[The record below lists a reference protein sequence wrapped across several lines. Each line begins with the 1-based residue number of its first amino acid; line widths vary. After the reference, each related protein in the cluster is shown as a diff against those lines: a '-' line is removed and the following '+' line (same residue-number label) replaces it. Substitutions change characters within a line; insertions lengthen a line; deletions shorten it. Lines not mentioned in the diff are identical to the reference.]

1 MRGSSSLV
9 GGSESMTNPIV
20 VSKHA
25 RFWIPYRNRDFLD
38 TTRPFIGEIAGRV
51 AKTGDLEDSVLRA
64 AERSPAAVPYFAI
77 EPGRILE
84 TFALR
89 DEFFFADAQPRSL
102 FIERGRNQYEI
113 PFSRDF
119 SVATRELCN
128 MNTVIS
134 LSASGLY
141 DAEAIRTRLN
151 GDAVVLF
158 DFLLNNGLLTSES
171 RNLFGFA
178 PARCSGVYRLQHAS
192 LLYRTPTTG
201 VLVDPHLHSTY
212 GSITDDVHKDHL
224 NSKVDAILISHF
236 HEDHW
241 FLATLLMFD
250 RDTPIVVPKVP
261 RSTIICGD
269 MAEILRRC
277 GFRNVIAVDWY
288 ATPLQFGDIEVHVL
302 PFYGEQPL
310 RYQEPKDQN
319 IRNWGNTYVVR
330 TEQYTSWFLIDSG
343 ADAQGSMSGVAHQVR
358 ERIGKVDV
366 VLSNLRRF
374 PPYSPFFIND
384 GANWLTLS
392 PRQMP

>member
-64 AERSPAAVPYFAI
+64 AERSPAAVPYFTI

-102 FIERGRNQYEI
+102 FIERGSDQYEI

-119 SVATRELCN
+119 SVATQELRN
-128 MNTVIS
+128 MNTVLS

-151 GDAVVLF
+151 GDDVVLF

-171 RNLFGFA
+171 RNLSGFA

-192 LLYRTPTTG
+192 LLYRTSTTG
-201 VLVDPHLHSTY
+201 VLVDPPLHSTY
-212 GSITDDVHKDHL
+212 GSITADVHRDHL

-250 RDTPIVVPKVP
+250 RDTPIEHQQGCQKPVILMKVGDQNCIDLGIQVVFV
-261 RSTIICGD
+261 
-269 MAEILRRC
+269 
-277 GFRNVIAVDWY
+277 NVIGDRAVGGMQVWIHQN
-288 ATPLQFGDIEVHVL
+288 TRRRRPIEQRRVLQSIDPGASRGSKAEEVAR
-302 PFYGEQPL
+302 FA
-310 RYQEPKDQN
+310 RQESVIQKE
-319 IRNWGNTYVVR
+319 V
-330 TEQYTSWFLIDSG
+330 E
-343 ADAQGSMSGVAHQVR
+343 
-358 ERIGKVDV
+358 
-366 VLSNLRRF
+366 
-374 PPYSPFFIND
+374 
-384 GANWLTLS
+384 
-392 PRQMP
+392 